1 MELGSIISWV
11 ILILAVFYIVR
22 IFNTLVALKNGYK
35 NAFAQIDV
43 QLKRRYDLIPNLV
56 ESTKAYLT
64 HESETLEAVIS
75 ARNDAVSGLKAAAK
89 DPSSA
94 AAVAK
99 LASGENMLQSALGRL
114 NVAVEAYPD
123 LKASENIQQLNDELS
138 NTEDRV
144 SFARQAFNDSVM
156 AYNEFRQ
163 SFPNNM
169 LAPTFGHKE
178 DATLLEFEDK
188 ASFQEAPKVSF

>member
-1 MELGSIISWV
+1 MELSSIISLV

-22 IFNTLVALKNGYK
+22 IFNTLVTLKNGYK

-99 LASGENMLQSALGRL
+99 LASGESMLQSA
-114 NVAVEAYPD
+114 
-123 LKASENIQQLNDELS
+123 
-138 NTEDRV
+138 
-144 SFARQAFNDSVM
+144 
-156 AYNEFRQ
+156 
-163 SFPNNM
+163 
-169 LAPTFGHKE
+169 
-178 DATLLEFEDK
+178 
-188 ASFQEAPKVSF
+188 